1 VSEKKKIDPKAPKT
15 SVKADETK
23 AEQER
28 TSQRLSSKVFQRI
41 SARVNI

>member
-1 VSEKKKIDPKAPKT
+1 MSDKKKIDPKAPKT

-28 TSQRLSSKVFQRI
+28 TSQRLNQKVFQRI
-41 SARVNI
+41 SPRVQI

>member
-15 SVKADETK
+15 SVNADETK

-28 TSQRLSSKVFQRI
+28 TSQRVNQKLFQRL
-41 SARVNI
+41 SARVWQ